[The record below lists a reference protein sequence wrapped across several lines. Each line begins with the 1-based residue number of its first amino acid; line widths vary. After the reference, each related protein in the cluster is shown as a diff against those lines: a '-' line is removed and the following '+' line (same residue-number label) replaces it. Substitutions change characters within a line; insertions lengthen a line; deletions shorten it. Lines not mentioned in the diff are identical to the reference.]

1 MFVLRDLTGNY
12 GSQKIR
18 LFVMDLIMTRQE
30 NANPRGSNSDTM
42 ALAALSHGLLMYR
55 QSPNHGF
62 CASTMV

>member
-30 NANPRGSNSDTM
+30 KANPRGSNSDTI
-42 ALAALSHGLLMYR
+42 ALAALLHGLLTYCP
-55 QSPNHGF
+55 SPTHGV
-62 CASTMV
+62 CVSTMV